1 MRTLGIDL
9 AAEPK
14 GTAVC
19 AIDWEDGRAAVDLM
33 EPGAA
38 DPALWALARGA
49 DKVGVDCPLGWPDA
63 FVEAV
68 AAHAAGEAWPGRDA
82 ADPAGFRR
90 SLRLRATDEAVVASI
105 GVTPL
110 SVSTDRIGV
119 TAMRAALL
127 CDQLARQG
135 GDVRRDGAGL
145 VAEVYPAAALVRWG
159 LPARGY
165 KAATAAGRRLRGEIV
180 DGIRSAAPW
189 LALGRGGRAAC
200 AESHD
205 VLDALVSALV
215 ARAAALGR
223 TAPPPPEIT
232 LRVAREGWIHVP
244 DEDALPGLAAA

>member
-19 AIDWEDGRAAVDLM
+19 VIGWTDGRASVEQMDA
-33 EPGAA
+33 GAG
-38 DPALWALARGA
+38 DGDIWSLAATA
-49 DKVGVDCPLGWPDA
+49 DKTGIDCPLGWPDA

-68 AAHAAGEAWPGRDA
+68 GTHAAGAPWPGRDA
-82 ADPAGFRR
+82 LDPAAFRR
-90 SLRLRATDEAVVASI
+90 SLRLRATDEAVVAAI

-110 SVSTDRIGV
+110 SVSSDRIGV

-127 CDQLARQG
+127 LDGMARRG
-135 GDVRRDGAGL
+135 AEVRRDGVGP
-145 VAEVYPAAALVRWG
+145 VAEVYPAAALVRWD

-165 KAATAAGRRLRGEIV
+165 KAATAAGRRLREEIV
-180 DGIRSAAPW
+180 DGLRAQAPW

-200 AESHD
+200 VGSHD
-205 VLDALVSALV
+205 VLDALVCALV

-223 TAPPPPEIT
+223 TAPAPPET
-232 LRVAREGWIHVP
+232 APRAAREGWIHVP
-244 DEDALPGLAAA
+244 DADSLAVLAGG